1 MTRVFIFLAVTELF
15 RHRDFS
21 ANAAPF
27 NVAIVHRLR
36 EHRRD
41 DELAAVARLDLVIDL
56 QRVCRRGHKK
66 HGAIFA
72 DIHVIGAM
80 DCRRAGAS
88 RGIDNLKSAWQKI
101 DDRDV
106 GDWLPLQTAD
116 VQSHMDWLAQMC
128 ACDWF
133 IIFAKKFPINF
144 QAVGERLGWRV
155 AVEARFNDLEK
166 RARPAEFPVAR
177 KPQRC
182 GIARKFRAQKR
193 LYSTR

>member
-1 MTRVFIFLAVTELF
+1 
-15 RHRDFS
+15 
-21 ANAAPF
+21 
-27 NVAIVHRLR
+27 
-36 EHRRD
+36 
-41 DELAAVARLDLVIDL
+41 
-56 QRVCRRGHKK
+56 
-66 HGAIFA
+66 
-72 DIHVIGAM
+72 M

-133 IIFAKKFPINF
+133 IIFAKKFAINF